1 MKVFFDTNVL
11 IAAFIS
17 HGACKE
23 LLEHCIDTHTIFVS
37 GFVLGEL
44 ESKLAG
50 KMKFQKKLVK
60 EALAFLK
67 TNATV
72 LKDAMLDKP
81 VCRDPDDDAVLA
93 AALTGGADC
102 IVTGDED
109 LLTLKKFMGMPIVRP
124 ADFWKFEKTFAG
136 NR

>member
-23 LLEHCIDTHTIFVS
+23 LFEHCLDTHTIFVS
-37 GFVLGEL
+37 GFVLGEF
-44 ESKLAG
+44 EAKLTG
-50 KMKFQKKLVK
+50 KMKFRKKMVK
-60 EALAFLK
+60 ETLAFLK
-67 TNATV
+67 TNTTV
-72 LKDAMLDKP
+72 LKDARLDEP

-93 AALTGGADC
+93 AAFHGGADC

-124 ADFWKFEKTFAG
+124 ADFWKLEKTFRG
-136 NR
+136 GR